1 MNNLP
6 SNGTQMGGSYGATN
20 FERRSAFTLII
31 SFLYYHFGAGRR
43 ASIPVQLQAPLVS
56 CHAAAGADPSSGSF
70 CCMGLTGY
78 VGLIRH

>member
-1 MNNLP
+1 MALISLVDCPNDNLKMYNTIALIV
-6 SNGTQMGGSYGATN
+6 SGHEFGTIAYN
-20 FERRSAFTLII
+20 
-31 SFLYYHFGAGRR
+31 
-43 ASIPVQLQAPLVS
+43 SINLRVS